1 MGKKD
6 GFITKGRYELKFRGV
21 ECLNCGHPLD
31 ISDRYCPNCSQANST
46 KKLTLKDFFDEFF
59 SGLINYDSKLLKT
72 LSALLLRPGRI
83 TKDYVNG
90 KRVTYTNP
98 FRFLLSLAFLYFLMF
113 TYNSQFETWDQEAK
127 KFDGTIYN
135 GSPFKFNTESGGF
148 EVDSVALEKQTKA
161 TQKTLDSL
169 KRANPDILAGIHD
182 LDSIENVDPKLSAQ
196 LGNLDSLGVFIKSI
210 NENEKKKDSFMNAD
224 PSGYFK
230 TLDSKSGTGK
240 FIGKVEFFGNTIKK
254 DTLYN
259 FEQAKAKYQIET
271 NWTNKMAFNTA
282 NSILRAIS
290 EPGSWV
296 NSTISKLPFIIF
308 FFMPVFT
315 VFIWLVY
322 IRKNYTYTDHLIFS
336 FHNQSLL
343 FILLIL
349 SLTLDT
355 IFDISSSGIF
365 LLIFAFYLYKA
376 MRKFY
381 GQGRFKTIVK
391 YIFLNTVF
399 MVLAFFTIIVTFAG
413 SGLTY

>member
-6 GFITKGRYELKFRGV
+6 GLITKGRYELKFRGV

-31 ISDRYCPNCSQANST
+31 ISDKYCPNCSQANST
-46 KKLTLKDFFDEFF
+46 KKLTLKDFIDEFF

-113 TYNSQFETWDQEAK
+113 TYNSQFDDWDEAAK
-127 KFDGTIYN
+127 DFDGTIYN
-135 GSPFKFNTESGGF
+135 GSPFKFNTESGGM
-148 EVDSVALEKQTKA
+148 EMDSVALEKQSKA
-161 TQKTLDSL
+161 AQKTLDSL
-169 KRANPDILAGIHD
+169 KKVNPGISLGLQN
-182 LDSIENVDPKLSAQ
+182 LDSLQKRDPKLASK
-196 LGNLDSLGVFIKSI
+196 LGNLDSLGYFIMDM
-210 NENEKKKDSFMNAD
+210 ENAQRKKDSFMNAD
-224 PSGYFK
+224 PSAYFK
-230 TLDSKSGTGK
+230 TLEAKSGMDAFSKKT
-240 FIGKVEFFGNTIKK
+240 EFFGLYIKK
-254 DTLYN
+254 DTLKN
-259 FEQAKAKYQIET
+259 FDQAKTLYDIEET
-271 NWTNKMAFNTA
+271 TSNKMAFNLS
-282 NSILRAIS
+282 NSVWKVMS

-296 NSTISKLPFIIF
+296 NETISKLPFVIF

-315 VFIWLVY
+315 IFIWLVY

-355 IFDISSSGIF
+355 IFNIDSSGIF

-399 MVLAFFTIIVTFAG
+399 MILAFVTIILTFAG